1 VTITGSDQSAR
12 FVARAYPGSRRRVF
26 TVMAMTARTLV
37 QKYLI
42 GKFPASRDELVDR
55 ARRQGADQGIVSLV
69 RQLPGERFESAAEV
83 VRALGH
89 EH

>member
-1 VTITGSDQSAR
+1 MTHVFSSH
-12 FVARAYPGSRRRVF
+12 RRVF

-69 RQLPGERFESAAEV
+69 RQLPGERFESAGEV

>member
-1 VTITGSDQSAR
+1 MA
-12 FVARAYPGSRRRVF
+12 
-26 TVMAMTARTLV
+26 AMTARTLV

-55 ARRQGADQGIVSLV
+55 ARRQGADQGVLALV

-83 VRALGH
+83 EHGLGH
-89 EH
+89 EHVSRVTRPPDH

>member
-1 VTITGSDQSAR
+1 
-12 FVARAYPGSRRRVF
+12 
-26 TVMAMTARTLV
+26 MAMTARTLV

-42 GKFPASRDELVDR
+42 GTFPASRDELVDR

>member
-1 VTITGSDQSAR
+1 MTHVSS
-12 FVARAYPGSRRRVF
+12 SRRWVF

-42 GKFPASRDELVDR
+42 GTFPASRDELVDR

-69 RQLPGERFESAAEV
+69 RQLPGERFESAGEV

>member
-1 VTITGSDQSAR
+1 MTHVSS
-12 FVARAYPGSRRRVF
+12 SRRWVF

-69 RQLPGERFESAAEV
+69 RQLPGERFESAGEV

>member
-1 VTITGSDQSAR
+1 MTHVSS
-12 FVARAYPGSRRRVF
+12 SHRRVF

-69 RQLPGERFESAAEV
+69 RQLPGERFESAGEV

>member
-1 VTITGSDQSAR
+1 
-12 FVARAYPGSRRRVF
+12 
-26 TVMAMTARTLV
+26 MAMTARTLV

-55 ARRQGADQGIVSLV
+55 ARRQGADQGIVALV